1 VQHLGPA
8 PHGQAAILV
17 WLVPGSR
24 EAVRMSLWAIDEDV
38 FAEKSAD
45 VQVRIAATQVHGRPA
60 LWVQGPHMLRFRF
73 PGGDDRFELARLV
86 DGQVLIW
93 TQGMITY
100 RLETTLPLG
109 DAVKVAESLR

>member
-1 VQHLGPA
+1 
-8 PHGQAAILV
+8 
-17 WLVPGSR
+17 
-24 EAVRMSLWAIDEDV
+24 MSLWEIDEDV

-45 VQVRIAATQVHGRPA
+45 MQVRIAATQVHGRPA

-73 PGGDDRFELARLV
+73 PGGDDPFELARLV